1 MNPLLINCI
10 LVIASTG
17 QPKIIDTGVM
27 RIEAVKP
34 VYVYRCEKV
43 VVDKSKPL
51 RRVAK
56 L

>member
-1 MNPLLINCI
+1 MIPMFINCA

-17 QPKIIDTGVM
+17 QPKIIDTGLT

-34 VYVYRCEKV
+34 VNVYRCERV

-51 RRVAK
+51 RRVVK